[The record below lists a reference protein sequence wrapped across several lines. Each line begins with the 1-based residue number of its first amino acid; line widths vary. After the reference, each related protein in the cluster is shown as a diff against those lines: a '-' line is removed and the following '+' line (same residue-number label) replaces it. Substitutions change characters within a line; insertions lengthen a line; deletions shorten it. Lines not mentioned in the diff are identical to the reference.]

1 MRITWIGLGSMG
13 RPMALAAVRAGH
25 AVVGYARRPQE
36 HEELRE
42 AGATV
47 TDNLGEA
54 LAGAEI
60 VCITLYSEAQLRAV
74 MLDAGGLVM
83 VDPGALVIVHS
94 TVSPDAV
101 RDLAAQRSDIAVI
114 DAGFSGGP
122 EEAANAAL
130 TLMVGGEASDFAR
143 ARPALESYAGHI
155 AHLGPLGAGMTLKVI
170 NNLTFAAHMAIA
182 QDVLRLCDANGLA
195 LDTAIATLSRGSA
208 GSAALAY
215 LGRSDDPRGMLGA
228 IRHYLDKDV
237 AIAREGS
244 RHMDLGVLAAATEDF
259 GKEHGSHA
267 S

>member
-60 VCITLYSEAQLRAV
+60 VCINLYSEAQLRAV

-143 ARPALESYAGHI
+143 ARPAL
-155 AHLGPLGAGMTLKVI
+155 
-170 NNLTFAAHMAIA
+170 
-182 QDVLRLCDANGLA
+182 R
-195 LDTAIATLSRGSA
+195 RGSA
-208 GSAALAY
+208 GSRA
-215 LGRSDDPRGMLGA
+215 GPHPRGPVPTT
-228 IRHYLDKDV
+228 RD
-237 AIAREGS
+237 RGS
-244 RHMDLGVLAAATEDF
+244 PVRRDTGWPKRASA
-259 GKEHGSHA
+259 GSPGCADHA
-267 S
+267 EKACRWRAGCGRRR